1 MKRWQP
7 TFIESLAQT
16 GNVSAASRAVGRP
29 RAFVYQARQ
38 RYPEFAVAWAQAMEE
53 ASDRLEM
60 EALRRAVDGVPEDKF
75 YRGAIVGQ
83 IVRYSDGLLMFLL
96 KARRPDLFDS
106 HAAGCRQGEDGDDSA
121 ASDARNVTELRR
133 RMASMRAAEQPAGD
147 RPVCEPA
154 DGPGGSD
161 PAV

>member
-1 MKRWQP
+1 MKRWQR

-16 GNVSAASRAVGRP
+16 GNVSAASRAAGRS

-38 RYPEFAVAWAQAMEE
+38 RYPGFAAAWAQALEE

-60 EALRRAVDGVPEDKF
+60 EALRRAVDGVREDKF

-83 IVRYSDGLLMFLL
+83 IIRYSDGLLMFLL

-106 HAAGCRQGEDGDDSA
+106 HAAGCRQGEDGDDNA

-133 RMASMRAAEQPAGD
+133 RMASMCKAEQPAGD
-147 RPVCEPA
+147 QPVPEPA
-154 DGPGGSD
+154 ERPGGSD